1 MPFRDFSTIVGTCG
15 GTFLSVMPLLESEDL
30 IRTAI
35 LAFVGALVSFS
46 VSFSLKIV
54 VKDIF
59 SARFKS
65 GLNFRKKTDKTD
77 KGT

>member
-1 MPFRDFSTIVGTCG
+1 MPFKNFSTIMGTFG
-15 GTFLSVMPLLESEDL
+15 GTVIAVIPLLESEDL
-30 IRTAI
+30 IRTGI
-35 LAFVGALVSFS
+35 LAFIGALVSFS

-65 GLNFRKKTDKTD
+65 GLNFQKKKDKPD
-77 KGT
+77 K